1 MVLDNLKE
9 YKEKGESLLQQLES
23 VPQNLHL
30 QGDWVPASLDEC
42 VVKLREAAEK
52 TIELASSPVKIG
64 VMGEFSSGKTLLL
77 GCLIGYADALPVSE
91 NPTTGNVTAIH
102 LIPQEGFQTTQIDKY
117 TLKYLAHNEVNE
129 CVQFMLREA
138 DRRGKAVGLSPA
150 SLSTLKTWDDILH
163 WCEKLWNGS
172 KNLEL
177 RYLLRELVIFIRA
190 YMAYGYAMCGHDSEI
205 DQDTASEGLK
215 LPEMP
220 MEIQNLSF
228 QELPKAPIPLP
239 KKPDKLRAQ
248 LLQNSFPLI
257 KKVDIQVKVSRE
269 IWDISTNQGLSQFI
283 LLDFPGLGAA
293 NSGVRDRYL
302 SLKELKDVQTVLLL
316 LNGKSTGG
324 DRANEIFTM
333 MEQERPGQDLK
344 DLILVGIGR
353 FNQLPLESEG
363 GERELDN
370 LIADNSDNQSW
381 SETTIL
387 EKLNVLRTTIDQ
399 ASAFTSKK
407 ERIVLLDQR
416 MGIADL
422 AKRSTSITVASRD
435 FLADLHY
442 PGFLDQSK
450 RMRDKWGKLS
460 QKLQATDPRS
470 TLGKQLGY
478 FANDG
483 GIGRLRELIQTHA
496 STHGQRQLI
505 EDTKRAYQTLCKQQ
519 QQLQVE
525 LAKITEQGIPVKE
538 SQALLDLR
546 ESIRTLDKVYGNFQR
561 NLSKEPL
568 KNRPGVTVAETVKE
582 ELIFKI
588 FDWEEWT
595 LLFNRANNGLIQ
607 LPESQGA
614 VPNKSEDFYPTF
626 AKTIEELEKFAG
638 ARIREAVIDL
648 LNKLAN
654 DPDDT
659 SLQRERIQGI
669 ISAETKDELKK
680 DIEEKFGASAAKSFD
695 KLTLACDLNL
705 WLKEIFAY
713 VDSQNQPLSPQ
724 TIFPLA
730 RHDGHGT
737 IFHWSLKPNDIKITS
752 SPANQQMLV
761 FRLRDE
767 IIASASLHLVEY
779 VSQVNQQV
787 NKKLADILK
796 DIIPELQKISKKQD
810 LLRYLADKKSP
821 QETATPNWFKI
832 LSEIASTPLT

>member
-1 MVLDNLKE
+1 
-9 YKEKGESLLQQLES
+9 
-23 VPQNLHL
+23 
-30 QGDWVPASLDEC
+30 
-42 VVKLREAAEK
+42 
-52 TIELASSPVKIG
+52 
-64 VMGEFSSGKTLLL
+64 
-77 GCLIGYADALPVSE
+77 
-91 NPTTGNVTAIH
+91 
-102 LIPQEGFQTTQIDKY
+102 
-117 TLKYLAHNEVNE
+117 
-129 CVQFMLREA
+129 
-138 DRRGKAVGLSPA
+138 
-150 SLSTLKTWDDILH
+150 
-163 WCEKLWNGS
+163 
-172 KNLEL
+172 
-177 RYLLRELVIFIRA
+177 
-190 YMAYGYAMCGHDSEI
+190 
-205 DQDTASEGLK
+205 
-215 LPEMP
+215 

-228 QELPKAPIPLP
+228 QELPKAPIPLRR
-239 KKPDKLRAQ
+239 KPPQLRAQ
-248 LLQNSFPLI
+248 LLQKIFPLI
-257 KKVDIQVKVSRE
+257 KKVEIQVKVSRE

-333 MEQERPGQDLK
+333 MQQERPGQDLK

-370 LIADNSDNQSW
+370 LIADDSDNQSL

-387 EKLNVLRTTIDQ
+387 SKLNVLRTTIDQ
-399 ASAFTSKK
+399 ASAFTTQK

-422 AKRSTSITVASRD
+422 AKRSTRITVASPD
-435 FLADLHY
+435 FLANLHY
-442 PGFLDQSK
+442 PGSLDQSR

-460 QKLQATDPRS
+460 QKLQATDSRS

-519 QQLQVE
+519 QQLKAE
-525 LAKITEQGIPVKE
+525 LAKIEEQGIPVQE

-546 ESIRTLDKVYGNFQR
+546 ESIRTLDKGYEKFKQ

-568 KNRPGVTVAETVKE
+568 KNRSGVTVAETVKE

-588 FDWEEWT
+588 FNWREWT
-595 LLFNRANNGLIQ
+595 LLFNRAKDGIIK
-607 LPESQGA
+607 LPKSQGA
-614 VPNKSEDFYPTF
+614 IPNKSEDFYPTF
-626 AKTIEELEKFAG
+626 EKTIKELEKFAG
-638 ARIREAVIDL
+638 DHIRQAVIDL
-648 LNKLAN
+648 LNQLA
-654 DPDDT
+654 DDT
-659 SLQRERIQGI
+659 SLQREQIQGI

-680 DIEEKFGASAAKSFD
+680 DIED
-695 KLTLACDLNL
+695 KLGPDAADLFDELTVGCDPRL
-705 WLKEIFAY
+705 WLEKIFGD
-713 VDSQNQPLSPQ
+713 VDSRNQPLSPQ

-737 IFHWSLKPNDIKITS
+737 IFHWSLQAKEIKS

-767 IIASASLHLVEY
+767 ITASASLHLVEY

-787 NKKLADILK
+787 NKELENILDKIILALK
-796 DIIPELQKISKKQD
+796 IISKEQD
-810 LLRYLADKKSP
+810 LLRYLAEKESR
-821 QETATPNWFKI
+821 QETATYNWLEI
-832 LSEIASTPLT
+832 ISEIASTPLTGK